1 MDWWIRLGGMAKPKE
16 ANQRRTKPER
26 NGLMV
31 FLPVVSALA
40 IAANQRRMA
49 YELNYPGIT

>member
-31 FLPVVSALA
+31 FLPVVGALA